1 MTTFSLLV
9 SYNLYFI
16 ATLKNKITVLSRE
29 GESAPNLE
37 NSKISRHYLGF
48 IIKETETQRCYAELP
63 FSQSKEA
70 EPELNQGLSAPE
82 TMYLSTVLF
91 SPAHSKI
98 FFQGLLG
105 TFYMPGTG
113 MLTHLT
119 FKTIL
124 RRGFH
129 IIPNI

>member
-16 ATLKNKITVLSRE
+16 AKLKNKITVLSRE

-37 NSKISRHYLGF
+37 NSKISRDSLGF
-48 IIKETETQRCYAELP
+48 IIKETETQRGYAELP
-63 FSQSKEA
+63 CSQSKEA

-91 SPAHSKI
+91 YSCILYVASKI
-98 FFQGLLG
+98 FFSRITWYFLHARYWYVNSFNL
-105 TFYMPGTG
+105 
-113 MLTHLT
+113 
-119 FKTIL
+119 
-124 RRGFH
+124 
-129 IIPNI
+129 